1 MAALERD
8 SETKKAWSDIYE
20 ELSEGKPGL
29 FGAVTARAEAQVL
42 RLSVLYAAID
52 GSDAIQLPH
61 LKAALAVWEYAEA
74 SAKHIFGDATG
85 DPIADRILQALQL
98 GELTRTQVNNVFQ
111 RHLAAARISQAL
123 NVLRS
128 LKRADMRMEETA
140 GRSGEVWF
148 AIN

>member
-1 MAALERD
+1 M
-8 SETKKAWSDIYE
+8 
-20 ELSEGKPGL
+20 
-29 FGAVTARAEAQVL
+29 
-42 RLSVLYAAID
+42 
-52 GSDAIQLPH
+52 
-61 LKAALAVWEYAEA
+61 AVWDYAEA

>member
-1 MAALERD
+1 M
-8 SETKKAWSDIYE
+8 
-20 ELSEGKPGL
+20 
-29 FGAVTARAEAQVL
+29 
-42 RLSVLYAAID
+42 
-52 GSDAIQLPH
+52 
-61 LKAALAVWEYAEA
+61 AVWDYAEA

-123 NVLRS
+123 NFLRS